1 MQEYICGKCGQSFRM
16 AKKPSF
22 CPFCGGQGSVALN
35 QKKAR
40 ETALRL
46 ISELTESDIPVLE
59 AIRQGYVEQMAIVEY
74 KKQTLRKYKQR
85 GVITEEEMP
94 SYHYPTVNEALK
106 EYRRMKKENK
116 SSGKEEKK

>member
-1 MQEYICGKCGQSFRM
+1 MQEYNCSSCGQAFRL
-16 AKKPSF
+16 ANKPSF

-59 AIRQGYVEQMAIVEY
+59 AMRQGYVEQMSLVEY

-85 GVITEEEMP
+85 GIISEEEMP
-94 SYHYPTVNEALK
+94 SVHILTAAEALK
-106 EYRRMKKENK
+106 EYRRKKKEGEQSK
-116 SSGKEEKK
+116 